1 MSRFKRA
8 IHGVASSYVL
18 LAATAFY
25 SLASIPVALYYLDKE
40 RFGLWALMGSLV
52 GYLSLIDAGMSGA
65 AARLVIDHKDDR
77 DGGHYGSLIKTGW
90 LVFLVQGAI
99 ILVAGLV
106 FANSFARLLAIP
118 AELRSEFIHLVYLQ
132 CGAVALSF
140 ATRIFG
146 LILSAHQRMD
156 LVNYTGTLSLVVN
169 FAALWL
175 FFHFGFGVLSLAW
188 AALCA
193 TVVVV
198 VCQWLACARFKL
210 FPGRGGW
217 GRASWSSFKEIFA
230 FGKDIFLVAVGT
242 QLIMASQTIV
252 ITRMLGLEAAA
263 IWSVGLRVFNLV
275 SQLIWRISDMSGPAF
290 AEMMVRGEITAIA
303 RALPGSGDVDGLV
316 ERFRGGFLCA
326 MQQSV
331 YTPLDPW

>member
-1 MSRFKRA
+1 MSRFRRA

-18 LAATAFY
+18 LAATALY
-25 SLASIPVALYYLDKE
+25 SLASIPVALYYLDKD

-99 ILVAGLV
+99 ILAAGLV

-118 AELRSEFIHLVYLQ
+118 TELQSEFIRLVYLQ

-169 FAALWL
+169 FAAQWL

-198 VCQWLACARFKL
+198 VCQCLAC
-210 FPGRGGW
+210 
-217 GRASWSSFKEIFA
+217 E
-230 FGKDIFLVAVGT
+230 
-242 QLIMASQTIV
+242 
-252 ITRMLGLEAAA
+252 
-263 IWSVGLRVFNLV
+263 
-275 SQLIWRISDMSGPAF
+275 
-290 AEMMVRGEITAIA
+290 
-303 RALPGSGDVDGLV
+303 
-316 ERFRGGFLCA
+316 
-326 MQQSV
+326 
-331 YTPLDPW
+331 